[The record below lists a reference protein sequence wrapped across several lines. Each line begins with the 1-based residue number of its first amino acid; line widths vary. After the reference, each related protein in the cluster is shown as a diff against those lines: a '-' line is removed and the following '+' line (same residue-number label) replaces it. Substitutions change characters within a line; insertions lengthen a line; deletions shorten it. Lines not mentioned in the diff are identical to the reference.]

1 MSQEKISVGTS
12 MATESRN
19 DLAEEGLAAM
29 DRQAD
34 RIIAKWTFGSLAAN
48 LLPPPFDVVAVSA
61 AFVRMGQRLA
71 QIYEVEITSR
81 ELRPLAKAMVKGIT
95 GVALAAHIGTGLFK
109 YVPGVNIWV
118 ALLVQPPIVAAIAY
132 AVGSSFKAY
141 YRILKTEG
149 RALSPDELRELT
161 VQALRKRI
169 G

>member
-1 MSQEKISVGTS
+1 MSQAENLANTTVIAADKSVVEDRLS
-12 MATESRN
+12 
-19 DLAEEGLAAM
+19 AM
-29 DRQAD
+29 NRQAD
-34 RIIAKWTFGSLAAN
+34 RIIATWTFGSLAAN
-48 LLPPPFDVVAVSA
+48 LLPPPFDVMAVSA

-71 QIYEVEITSR
+71 RVYEVEITPR
-81 ELRPLAKAMVKGIT
+81 ELRPLAKAMVKGVT

-132 AVGSSFKAY
+132 SVGSSFKAY

-149 RALSPDELRELT
+149 RALSPEELRELT
-161 VQALRKRI
+161 TQSLRKRI

>member
-1 MSQEKISVGTS
+1 MSQAEISANTI
-12 MATESRN
+12 AIAESKSA
-19 DLAEEGLAAM
+19 AEDMLPTM

-34 RIIAKWTFGSLAAN
+34 RVIATWTFGSLAAN
-48 LLPPPFDVVAVSA
+48 LLPPPFDVMAVSA

-71 QIYEVEITSR
+71 QVYEVEITSK
-81 ELRPLAKAMVKGIT
+81 ELKPLAKAMVKGIT

-109 YVPGVNIWV
+109 YVPGVNIWI

-132 AVGSSFKAY
+132 SVGSSFKAY

-149 RALSPDELRELT
+149 RALSPEELRELT
-161 VQALRKRI
+161 TQTLRKRI

>member
-1 MSQEKISVGTS
+1 MSQAEILADTSVIAGS
-12 MATESRN
+12 KSE
-19 DLAEEGLAAM
+19 AEDRLSAM

-34 RIIAKWTFGSLAAN
+34 RVIAKWTFGGLAAN

-71 QIYEVEITSR
+71 RVYEVEITPR

-109 YVPGVNIWV
+109 YVPGVNIWI

-132 AVGSSFKAY
+132 SVGSSFKAY

-149 RALSPDELRELT
+149 RALSPEELRELT
-161 VQALRKRI
+161 TQALKKRI